1 MTLYIILIF
10 SAICVGMAISVKAF
24 GTGGKRKRIFQDIY
38 FSIEEVDGIGVLY
51 TKTGEYS
58 AVLKME
64 NPVQKYSANIE
75 AYYEF
80 THLFAA
86 LAQTLGEGYA
96 LHKQDVF
103 VRKAFKEENGGN
115 HEFLSESYFRYF
127 NGRPFTDSVCYLTI
141 TQENK
146 KSRLM
151 SFDNKKWR
159 DFLVKIRK
167 VHDQLRDAGVK
178 SRFLGKTE
186 QWPKNLNGREYNGM
200 NAMMLLLHCEKE
212 GYKIPRFC
220 TFDRI
225 QQFNKTGKKDE
236 EQKPRVS
243 VLKGE
248 HSFPVMLTTFTVVNK
263 ETKEHIKWEDYK
275 LLSQE
280 EREKYNVYPKLQ
292 TYHVFNVAQTNLKE
306 VRPEFWEKLE
316 QEYSMPKVE
325 KDEQFAFEPVDRMI
339 ADNRWICPIKPM
351 FGDSAYFSISKN
363 EIVMPEKRQFKDGE
377 SFYSNLFHEMG
388 HSTGA
393 EGQLDRIKPATFGS
407 AEYAREELVA
417 ELTAALTAQRYGMTK
432 HLKGDSAAYLKSWLD
447 SLKESPQFIK
457 TTLLDVKKATS
468 MLTQHID
475 KIAMEIDQEKKAE
488 QENGQGKSYLSID
501 DGDHAV
507 LAYNGSAVYIQH
519 HEKEDSVKIAVP
531 TSNGLEVK
539 LSVPYDHGKDL
550 DTNYQ
555 EAFAQ
560 YKSLTEPSQSKENVY
575 YASIAYLQ
583 STDDTS
589 ELDKLKEK
597 GDYQGLLTLAKEY
610 YDGNGMDEEQTYR
623 KPCQNRGDD
632 LLIEDKD
639 FAVVYNG
646 SVGGTYEVFLKH
658 TEQEVRDHITR
669 YGIGRASEDVKAVA
683 REMTAEEFSELA
695 QRKMPIFQMPNGG
708 LLNLQ
713 YNKDKDSLDVGTVT
727 NAGLSVKH
735 TFPFSHNH
743 SMDANISS
751 AYEQLLD
758 MEEYQ
763 KEEVQEEHVAKSA
776 FRR

>member
-1 MTLYIILIF
+1 MGKPDTKEGP
-10 SAICVGMAISVKAF
+10 SAEDKAL
-24 GTGGKRKRIFQDIY
+24 D
-38 FSIEEVDGIGVLY
+38 
-51 TKTGEYS
+51 
-58 AVLKME
+58 
-64 NPVQKYSANIE
+64 
-75 AYYEF
+75 
-80 THLFAA
+80 LFADMMIERIQS
-86 LAQTLGEGYA
+86 LSGKDGWKKPWFTEGTL
-96 LHKQDVF
+96 
-103 VRKAFKEENGGN
+103 
-115 HEFLSESYFRYF
+115 
-127 NGRPFTDSVCYLTI
+127 
-141 TQENK
+141 
-146 KSRLM
+146 
-151 SFDNKKWR
+151 
-159 DFLVKIRK
+159 
-167 VHDQLRDAGVK
+167 
-178 SRFLGKTE
+178 

-292 TYHVFNVAQTNLKE
+292 TYHVFNVSQTNLKE

-488 QENGQGKSYLSID
+488 QTENVGNEEKMEGSKDAGQ
-501 DGDHAV
+501 
-507 LAYNGSAVYIQH
+507 
-519 HEKEDSVKIAVP
+519 
-531 TSNGLEVK
+531 
-539 LSVPYDHGKDL
+539 
-550 DTNYQ
+550 
-555 EAFAQ
+555 
-560 YKSLTEPSQSKENVY
+560 VY
-575 YASIAYLQ
+575 YASVAYLQ

-589 ELDKLKEK
+589 ELDKLKDR
-597 GDYQGLLTLAKEY
+597 GDYDGLLKLAKDY
-610 YDGNGMDEEQTYR
+610 YDGNGMDEKQTYR

-658 TEQEVRDHITR
+658 TEQEIRDHITR

-735 TFPFSHNH
+735 SFPFSHDH

>member
-1 MTLYIILIF
+1 MTMGKAYAKEGP
-10 SAICVGMAISVKAF
+10 SAEDKAL
-24 GTGGKRKRIFQDIY
+24 D
-38 FSIEEVDGIGVLY
+38 
-51 TKTGEYS
+51 
-58 AVLKME
+58 
-64 NPVQKYSANIE
+64 
-75 AYYEF
+75 
-80 THLFAA
+80 LFADMMIERIQS
-86 LAQTLGEGYA
+86 LSGKDGWKKPWFTEGTL
-96 LHKQDVF
+96 
-103 VRKAFKEENGGN
+103 
-115 HEFLSESYFRYF
+115 
-127 NGRPFTDSVCYLTI
+127 
-141 TQENK
+141 
-146 KSRLM
+146 
-151 SFDNKKWR
+151 
-159 DFLVKIRK
+159 
-167 VHDQLRDAGVK
+167 
-178 SRFLGKTE
+178 

-225 QQFNKTGKKDE
+225 QQFNKTGKKNE

-488 QENGQGKSYLSID
+488 QTENVGNEEKMEGSKDAGQ
-501 DGDHAV
+501 
-507 LAYNGSAVYIQH
+507 
-519 HEKEDSVKIAVP
+519 
-531 TSNGLEVK
+531 
-539 LSVPYDHGKDL
+539 
-550 DTNYQ
+550 
-555 EAFAQ
+555 
-560 YKSLTEPSQSKENVY
+560 VY
-575 YASIAYLQ
+575 YASVAYLQ

-589 ELDKLKEK
+589 ELDKLKDR
-597 GDYQGLLTLAKEY
+597 GDYDGLLKLAKDY
-610 YDGNGMDEEQTYR
+610 YDGNGMDEKQTYR

-658 TEQEVRDHITR
+658 TEQEIRDHITR

>member
-1 MTLYIILIF
+1 MTMGKPYAKEGP
-10 SAICVGMAISVKAF
+10 SAEDKAL
-24 GTGGKRKRIFQDIY
+24 D
-38 FSIEEVDGIGVLY
+38 
-51 TKTGEYS
+51 
-58 AVLKME
+58 
-64 NPVQKYSANIE
+64 
-75 AYYEF
+75 
-80 THLFAA
+80 LFADMMIERIQS
-86 LAQTLGEGYA
+86 LSGKDGWKKPWFTEGTL
-96 LHKQDVF
+96 
-103 VRKAFKEENGGN
+103 
-115 HEFLSESYFRYF
+115 
-127 NGRPFTDSVCYLTI
+127 
-141 TQENK
+141 
-146 KSRLM
+146 
-151 SFDNKKWR
+151 
-159 DFLVKIRK
+159 
-167 VHDQLRDAGVK
+167 
-178 SRFLGKTE
+178 

-225 QQFNKTGKKDE
+225 QLFNKAGKKDE

-263 ETKEHIKWEDYK
+263 ETKEHIKWEDYRM
-275 LLSQE
+275 LSQE
-280 EREKYNVYPKLQ
+280 DREKYNVYPKLQ

-488 QENGQGKSYLSID
+488 Q
-501 DGDHAV
+501 
-507 LAYNGSAVYIQH
+507 
-519 HEKEDSVKIAVP
+519 
-531 TSNGLEVK
+531 
-539 LSVPYDHGKDL
+539 
-550 DTNYQ
+550 
-555 EAFAQ
+555 
-560 YKSLTEPSQSKENVY
+560 KENVGNEEKMEGSKDAGQVY
-575 YASIAYLQ
+575 YASVAYLQ

-589 ELDKLKEK
+589 ELDKLKDR
-597 GDYQGLLTLAKEY
+597 GDYDGLLKLAKDY

-658 TEQEVRDHITR
+658 TEQEIRDHITR

-713 YNKDKDSLDVGTVT
+713 YNKEKDSLDVGTVT

-735 TFPFSHNH
+735 SFPFSHDH

>member
-1 MTLYIILIF
+1 M
-10 SAICVGMAISVKAF
+10 
-24 GTGGKRKRIFQDIY
+24 GKP
-38 FSIEEVDGIGVLY
+38 Y
-51 TKTGEYS
+51 TKEGPS
-58 AVLKME
+58 AEDKALD
-64 NPVQKYSANIE
+64 
-75 AYYEF
+75 
-80 THLFAA
+80 LFADMMIERIQS
-86 LAQTLGEGYA
+86 LSGKDGWKKPWFTEGTL
-96 LHKQDVF
+96 
-103 VRKAFKEENGGN
+103 
-115 HEFLSESYFRYF
+115 
-127 NGRPFTDSVCYLTI
+127 
-141 TQENK
+141 
-146 KSRLM
+146 
-151 SFDNKKWR
+151 
-159 DFLVKIRK
+159 
-167 VHDQLRDAGVK
+167 
-178 SRFLGKTE
+178 

-292 TYHVFNVAQTNLKE
+292 TYHVFNVSQTNLKE

-377 SFYSNLFHEMG
+377 SCYSNLFHEMG

-488 QENGQGKSYLSID
+488 QTENVGNEEKMEGSKDAGQ
-501 DGDHAV
+501 
-507 LAYNGSAVYIQH
+507 
-519 HEKEDSVKIAVP
+519 
-531 TSNGLEVK
+531 
-539 LSVPYDHGKDL
+539 
-550 DTNYQ
+550 
-555 EAFAQ
+555 
-560 YKSLTEPSQSKENVY
+560 VY
-575 YASIAYLQ
+575 YASVAYLQ

-589 ELDKLKEK
+589 ELDKLKDR
-597 GDYQGLLTLAKEY
+597 GDYDGLLKLAKDY
-610 YDGNGMDEEQTYR
+610 YDGNGMDEKQTYR

-658 TEQEVRDHITR
+658 TEQEIRDHITR

-735 TFPFSHNH
+735 SFPFSHDH

>member
-1 MTLYIILIF
+1 MGKPYAKEGP
-10 SAICVGMAISVKAF
+10 SAEDKAL
-24 GTGGKRKRIFQDIY
+24 D
-38 FSIEEVDGIGVLY
+38 
-51 TKTGEYS
+51 
-58 AVLKME
+58 
-64 NPVQKYSANIE
+64 
-75 AYYEF
+75 
-80 THLFAA
+80 LFADMMIERIQS
-86 LAQTLGEGYA
+86 LSGKDGWKKPWFTEGTL
-96 LHKQDVF
+96 
-103 VRKAFKEENGGN
+103 
-115 HEFLSESYFRYF
+115 
-127 NGRPFTDSVCYLTI
+127 
-141 TQENK
+141 
-146 KSRLM
+146 
-151 SFDNKKWR
+151 
-159 DFLVKIRK
+159 
-167 VHDQLRDAGVK
+167 
-178 SRFLGKTE
+178 

-488 QENGQGKSYLSID
+488 QTENVGNEEKMEGSKDAGQ
-501 DGDHAV
+501 
-507 LAYNGSAVYIQH
+507 
-519 HEKEDSVKIAVP
+519 
-531 TSNGLEVK
+531 
-539 LSVPYDHGKDL
+539 
-550 DTNYQ
+550 
-555 EAFAQ
+555 
-560 YKSLTEPSQSKENVY
+560 VY
-575 YASIAYLQ
+575 YASVAYLQ

-735 TFPFSHNH
+735 SFPFSHDH

>member
-1 MTLYIILIF
+1 MGKPYAKEGP
-10 SAICVGMAISVKAF
+10 SAEDKAL
-24 GTGGKRKRIFQDIY
+24 D
-38 FSIEEVDGIGVLY
+38 
-51 TKTGEYS
+51 
-58 AVLKME
+58 
-64 NPVQKYSANIE
+64 
-75 AYYEF
+75 
-80 THLFAA
+80 LFADMMIERIQS
-86 LAQTLGEGYA
+86 LSGKDGWKKPWFTKGTL
-96 LHKQDVF
+96 
-103 VRKAFKEENGGN
+103 
-115 HEFLSESYFRYF
+115 
-127 NGRPFTDSVCYLTI
+127 
-141 TQENK
+141 
-146 KSRLM
+146 
-151 SFDNKKWR
+151 
-159 DFLVKIRK
+159 
-167 VHDQLRDAGVK
+167 
-178 SRFLGKTE
+178 

-292 TYHVFNVAQTNLKE
+292 TYHVFNVSQTNLKE

-488 QENGQGKSYLSID
+488 QTENVGNEEKMEGSKDAGQ
-501 DGDHAV
+501 
-507 LAYNGSAVYIQH
+507 
-519 HEKEDSVKIAVP
+519 
-531 TSNGLEVK
+531 
-539 LSVPYDHGKDL
+539 
-550 DTNYQ
+550 
-555 EAFAQ
+555 
-560 YKSLTEPSQSKENVY
+560 VY
-575 YASIAYLQ
+575 YASVAYLQ

-589 ELDKLKEK
+589 ELDKLKDR
-597 GDYQGLLTLAKEY
+597 GDYDGLLKLAKDY
-610 YDGNGMDEEQTYR
+610 YDGNGMDEKQTYR

-658 TEQEVRDHITR
+658 TEQEIRDHITR

-735 TFPFSHNH
+735 FFPFSHDH

>member
-1 MTLYIILIF
+1 MMIERIQSLSGKDGWKKPWFTEGTL
-10 SAICVGMAISVKAF
+10 
-24 GTGGKRKRIFQDIY
+24 
-38 FSIEEVDGIGVLY
+38 
-51 TKTGEYS
+51 
-58 AVLKME
+58 
-64 NPVQKYSANIE
+64 
-75 AYYEF
+75 
-80 THLFAA
+80 
-86 LAQTLGEGYA
+86 
-96 LHKQDVF
+96 
-103 VRKAFKEENGGN
+103 
-115 HEFLSESYFRYF
+115 
-127 NGRPFTDSVCYLTI
+127 
-141 TQENK
+141 
-146 KSRLM
+146 
-151 SFDNKKWR
+151 
-159 DFLVKIRK
+159 
-167 VHDQLRDAGVK
+167 
-178 SRFLGKTE
+178 

-292 TYHVFNVAQTNLKE
+292 TYHVFNVSQTNLKE

-488 QENGQGKSYLSID
+488 QTENVGNEEKMEGSKDAGQ
-501 DGDHAV
+501 
-507 LAYNGSAVYIQH
+507 
-519 HEKEDSVKIAVP
+519 
-531 TSNGLEVK
+531 
-539 LSVPYDHGKDL
+539 
-550 DTNYQ
+550 
-555 EAFAQ
+555 
-560 YKSLTEPSQSKENVY
+560 VY
-575 YASIAYLQ
+575 YASVAYLQ

-589 ELDKLKEK
+589 ELDKLKDR
-597 GDYQGLLTLAKEY
+597 GDYDGLLKLAKDY
-610 YDGNGMDEEQTYR
+610 YDGNGMDEKQTYR

-658 TEQEVRDHITR
+658 TEQEIRDHITR

-735 TFPFSHNH
+735 SFPFSHDH

>member
-1 MTLYIILIF
+1 MRKAYAKEGP
-10 SAICVGMAISVKAF
+10 SAEDKAL
-24 GTGGKRKRIFQDIY
+24 D
-38 FSIEEVDGIGVLY
+38 
-51 TKTGEYS
+51 
-58 AVLKME
+58 
-64 NPVQKYSANIE
+64 
-75 AYYEF
+75 
-80 THLFAA
+80 LFADMMIERIQS
-86 LAQTLGEGYA
+86 LSGKDGWKKPWFTEGTL
-96 LHKQDVF
+96 
-103 VRKAFKEENGGN
+103 
-115 HEFLSESYFRYF
+115 
-127 NGRPFTDSVCYLTI
+127 
-141 TQENK
+141 
-146 KSRLM
+146 
-151 SFDNKKWR
+151 
-159 DFLVKIRK
+159 
-167 VHDQLRDAGVK
+167 
-178 SRFLGKTE
+178 

-225 QQFNKTGKKDE
+225 QLFNKAGKKDE

-325 KDEQFAFEPVDRMI
+325 KDEQYAFEPVDRMI

-488 QENGQGKSYLSID
+488 QKENVGKEENMEGSMD
-501 DGDHAV
+501 DGR
-507 LAYNGSAVYIQH
+507 
-519 HEKEDSVKIAVP
+519 
-531 TSNGLEVK
+531 
-539 LSVPYDHGKDL
+539 
-550 DTNYQ
+550 
-555 EAFAQ
+555 
-560 YKSLTEPSQSKENVY
+560 VY
-575 YASIAYLQ
+575 YASVAYLQ

-589 ELDKLKEK
+589 ELDKLKDG
-597 GDYQGLLTLAKEY
+597 GDYDGLLKLAKDY
-610 YDGNGMDEEQTYR
+610 YDGNGMDEEHTYR

-683 REMTAEEFSELA
+683 RDMTAEEFSELA

-735 TFPFSHNH
+735 SFPFSHDH

-763 KEEVQEEHVAKSA
+763 KEDVQEEHVAKSA

>member
-1 MTLYIILIF
+1 MT
-10 SAICVGMAISVKAF
+10 M
-24 GTGGKRKRIFQDIY
+24 GKP
-38 FSIEEVDGIGVLY
+38 Y
-51 TKTGEYS
+51 TKEGPS
-58 AVLKME
+58 AEGKALD
-64 NPVQKYSANIE
+64 
-75 AYYEF
+75 
-80 THLFAA
+80 LFADMMIERIQS
-86 LAQTLGEGYA
+86 LSGKDGWKKPWFTEGTL
-96 LHKQDVF
+96 
-103 VRKAFKEENGGN
+103 
-115 HEFLSESYFRYF
+115 
-127 NGRPFTDSVCYLTI
+127 
-141 TQENK
+141 
-146 KSRLM
+146 
-151 SFDNKKWR
+151 
-159 DFLVKIRK
+159 
-167 VHDQLRDAGVK
+167 
-178 SRFLGKTE
+178 

-292 TYHVFNVAQTNLKE
+292 TYHVFNVSQTNLKE

-488 QENGQGKSYLSID
+488 QTENVGNEEKMEGSKDAGQ
-501 DGDHAV
+501 
-507 LAYNGSAVYIQH
+507 
-519 HEKEDSVKIAVP
+519 
-531 TSNGLEVK
+531 
-539 LSVPYDHGKDL
+539 
-550 DTNYQ
+550 
-555 EAFAQ
+555 
-560 YKSLTEPSQSKENVY
+560 VY
-575 YASIAYLQ
+575 YASVAYLQ

-589 ELDKLKEK
+589 ELDKLKDR
-597 GDYQGLLTLAKEY
+597 GDYDGLLKLAKDY
-610 YDGNGMDEEQTYR
+610 YDGNGMDEKQTYR

-658 TEQEVRDHITR
+658 TEQEIRDHITR

-735 TFPFSHNH
+735 SFPFSHDH

>member
-1 MTLYIILIF
+1 MGKAYAKEGP
-10 SAICVGMAISVKAF
+10 SAEDKAL
-24 GTGGKRKRIFQDIY
+24 D
-38 FSIEEVDGIGVLY
+38 
-51 TKTGEYS
+51 
-58 AVLKME
+58 
-64 NPVQKYSANIE
+64 
-75 AYYEF
+75 
-80 THLFAA
+80 LFADMMIERIQS
-86 LAQTLGEGYA
+86 LSGKDGWKKPWFTEGTL
-96 LHKQDVF
+96 
-103 VRKAFKEENGGN
+103 
-115 HEFLSESYFRYF
+115 
-127 NGRPFTDSVCYLTI
+127 
-141 TQENK
+141 
-146 KSRLM
+146 
-151 SFDNKKWR
+151 
-159 DFLVKIRK
+159 
-167 VHDQLRDAGVK
+167 
-178 SRFLGKTE
+178 

-225 QQFNKTGKKDE
+225 QQFNKTGKKNE

-248 HSFPVMLTTFTVVNK
+248 HSFPVMLTTFTLVNK

-488 QENGQGKSYLSID
+488 Q
-501 DGDHAV
+501 
-507 LAYNGSAVYIQH
+507 
-519 HEKEDSVKIAVP
+519 
-531 TSNGLEVK
+531 
-539 LSVPYDHGKDL
+539 
-550 DTNYQ
+550 
-555 EAFAQ
+555 
-560 YKSLTEPSQSKENVY
+560 KENVGNEEKMEGSKDAGQVY
-575 YASIAYLQ
+575 YASVAYLQ

-589 ELDKLKEK
+589 ELDKLKDR
-597 GDYQGLLTLAKEY
+597 GDYDGLLKLAKDY

-658 TEQEVRDHITR
+658 TEQEIRDHITR

-713 YNKDKDSLDVGTVT
+713 YNKEKDSLDVGTVT

-735 TFPFSHNH
+735 SFPFSHDH

>member
-1 MTLYIILIF
+1 MGKPYAKEGP
-10 SAICVGMAISVKAF
+10 SAEDKAL
-24 GTGGKRKRIFQDIY
+24 D
-38 FSIEEVDGIGVLY
+38 
-51 TKTGEYS
+51 
-58 AVLKME
+58 
-64 NPVQKYSANIE
+64 
-75 AYYEF
+75 
-80 THLFAA
+80 LFADMMIERIQSLSGKDGWKKPWFTEGA
-86 LAQTLGEGYA
+86 L
-96 LHKQDVF
+96 
-103 VRKAFKEENGGN
+103 
-115 HEFLSESYFRYF
+115 
-127 NGRPFTDSVCYLTI
+127 
-141 TQENK
+141 
-146 KSRLM
+146 
-151 SFDNKKWR
+151 
-159 DFLVKIRK
+159 
-167 VHDQLRDAGVK
+167 
-178 SRFLGKTE
+178 

-325 KDEQFAFEPVDRMI
+325 KDEQFAFEPMDRMI

-488 QENGQGKSYLSID
+488 QKENVGKEENMEGSMD
-501 DGDHAV
+501 DGR
-507 LAYNGSAVYIQH
+507 
-519 HEKEDSVKIAVP
+519 
-531 TSNGLEVK
+531 
-539 LSVPYDHGKDL
+539 
-550 DTNYQ
+550 
-555 EAFAQ
+555 
-560 YKSLTEPSQSKENVY
+560 VY
-575 YASIAYLQ
+575 YASVAYLQ

-589 ELDKLKEK
+589 ELDKLKDR
-597 GDYQGLLTLAKEY
+597 GDYDGLLKLAKDY
-610 YDGNGMDEEQTYR
+610 YDGNGMDEEHTYR

>member
-1 MTLYIILIF
+1 MGKAYAKEGP
-10 SAICVGMAISVKAF
+10 SAEDKAL
-24 GTGGKRKRIFQDIY
+24 D
-38 FSIEEVDGIGVLY
+38 
-51 TKTGEYS
+51 
-58 AVLKME
+58 
-64 NPVQKYSANIE
+64 
-75 AYYEF
+75 
-80 THLFAA
+80 LFADMMIERIQS
-86 LAQTLGEGYA
+86 LSGKDGWKKPWFTEGTL
-96 LHKQDVF
+96 
-103 VRKAFKEENGGN
+103 
-115 HEFLSESYFRYF
+115 
-127 NGRPFTDSVCYLTI
+127 
-141 TQENK
+141 
-146 KSRLM
+146 
-151 SFDNKKWR
+151 
-159 DFLVKIRK
+159 
-167 VHDQLRDAGVK
+167 
-178 SRFLGKTE
+178 

-225 QQFNKTGKKDE
+225 QQFNKTGKKNE

-488 QENGQGKSYLSID
+488 Q
-501 DGDHAV
+501 
-507 LAYNGSAVYIQH
+507 
-519 HEKEDSVKIAVP
+519 
-531 TSNGLEVK
+531 
-539 LSVPYDHGKDL
+539 
-550 DTNYQ
+550 
-555 EAFAQ
+555 
-560 YKSLTEPSQSKENVY
+560 KENVGNEEKMEGSKDAGQVY
-575 YASIAYLQ
+575 YASVAYLQ

-589 ELDKLKEK
+589 ELDKLKDR
-597 GDYQGLLTLAKEY
+597 GDYDGLLKLAKDY

-713 YNKDKDSLDVGTVT
+713 YNKDKDSLDVGTVI

-735 TFPFSHNH
+735 SFPFSHDH

-758 MEEYQ
+758 MDEYQ

>member
-1 MTLYIILIF
+1 MGKPYAKEGP
-10 SAICVGMAISVKAF
+10 SAEDKAL
-24 GTGGKRKRIFQDIY
+24 D
-38 FSIEEVDGIGVLY
+38 
-51 TKTGEYS
+51 
-58 AVLKME
+58 
-64 NPVQKYSANIE
+64 
-75 AYYEF
+75 
-80 THLFAA
+80 LFADMMIERIQS
-86 LAQTLGEGYA
+86 LSGKDGWKKPWFTEGTL
-96 LHKQDVF
+96 
-103 VRKAFKEENGGN
+103 
-115 HEFLSESYFRYF
+115 
-127 NGRPFTDSVCYLTI
+127 
-141 TQENK
+141 
-146 KSRLM
+146 
-151 SFDNKKWR
+151 
-159 DFLVKIRK
+159 
-167 VHDQLRDAGVK
+167 
-178 SRFLGKTE
+178 

-225 QQFNKTGKKDE
+225 QLFNKAGKKDE
-236 EQKPRVS
+236 EPTNEARAEGKRVCTMPCKKEEADRQQKPRVS

-263 ETKEHIKWEDYK
+263 ETREHIKWEDYK
-275 LLSQE
+275 MLSQE
-280 EREKYNVYPKLQ
+280 ERENYNVYPKLQ

-475 KIAMEIDQEKKAE
+475 KIAMEIDQGKKAE
-488 QENGQGKSYLSID
+488 Q
-501 DGDHAV
+501 
-507 LAYNGSAVYIQH
+507 
-519 HEKEDSVKIAVP
+519 
-531 TSNGLEVK
+531 
-539 LSVPYDHGKDL
+539 
-550 DTNYQ
+550 
-555 EAFAQ
+555 
-560 YKSLTEPSQSKENVY
+560 KENVGNEEKMEGSKDAGQVY
-575 YASIAYLQ
+575 YASVAYLQ

-589 ELDKLKEK
+589 ELDKLKDR
-597 GDYQGLLTLAKEY
+597 GDYDGLLKLAKDY

-639 FAVVYNG
+639 YAVVYNG

-658 TEQEVRDHITR
+658 TEQEIRDHITR

-695 QRKMPIFQMPNGG
+695 QRKMPIFQMPNGC

-735 TFPFSHNH
+735 SFPFSHDH

-751 AYEQLLD
+751 AYEQLLE
-758 MEEYQ
+758 MEQYQ
-763 KEEVQEEHVAKSA
+763 KEDVQEEHVAKSA

>member
-1 MTLYIILIF
+1 MTMGKPYAKEGP
-10 SAICVGMAISVKAF
+10 SAEDKAL
-24 GTGGKRKRIFQDIY
+24 D
-38 FSIEEVDGIGVLY
+38 
-51 TKTGEYS
+51 
-58 AVLKME
+58 
-64 NPVQKYSANIE
+64 
-75 AYYEF
+75 
-80 THLFAA
+80 LFADMMIERIQS
-86 LAQTLGEGYA
+86 LSGKDGWKKPWFTEGTL
-96 LHKQDVF
+96 
-103 VRKAFKEENGGN
+103 
-115 HEFLSESYFRYF
+115 
-127 NGRPFTDSVCYLTI
+127 
-141 TQENK
+141 
-146 KSRLM
+146 
-151 SFDNKKWR
+151 
-159 DFLVKIRK
+159 
-167 VHDQLRDAGVK
+167 
-178 SRFLGKTE
+178 

-200 NAMMLLLHCEKE
+200 NAFMLLLHCEKE

-225 QQFNKTGKKDE
+225 QLFNKAGKKDE

-275 LLSQE
+275 MLSQE
-280 EREKYNVYPKLQ
+280 DREKYNVYPKLQ

-325 KDEQFAFEPVDRMI
+325 KDEQYAFEPVDRMI

-488 QENGQGKSYLSID
+488 QKENVGKEEKMEGSMD
-501 DGDHAV
+501 DGR
-507 LAYNGSAVYIQH
+507 
-519 HEKEDSVKIAVP
+519 
-531 TSNGLEVK
+531 
-539 LSVPYDHGKDL
+539 
-550 DTNYQ
+550 
-555 EAFAQ
+555 
-560 YKSLTEPSQSKENVY
+560 VY
-575 YASIAYLQ
+575 YASVAYLQ
-583 STDDTS
+583 STDDTL
-589 ELDKLKEK
+589 ELDKLKDR
-597 GDYQGLLTLAKEY
+597 GDYDGLLKLAKDY

-683 REMTAEEFSELA
+683 RDMTAEEFSELA

-713 YNKDKDSLDVGTVT
+713 YNKDKDSLEVGTVT

-735 TFPFSHNH
+735 SFPFSHDH

>member
-1 MTLYIILIF
+1 MGKPYAKEGP
-10 SAICVGMAISVKAF
+10 SAEDKAL
-24 GTGGKRKRIFQDIY
+24 D
-38 FSIEEVDGIGVLY
+38 
-51 TKTGEYS
+51 
-58 AVLKME
+58 
-64 NPVQKYSANIE
+64 
-75 AYYEF
+75 
-80 THLFAA
+80 LFADMMIERIQSLSGKDGWKKPWFTEGA
-86 LAQTLGEGYA
+86 L
-96 LHKQDVF
+96 
-103 VRKAFKEENGGN
+103 
-115 HEFLSESYFRYF
+115 
-127 NGRPFTDSVCYLTI
+127 
-141 TQENK
+141 
-146 KSRLM
+146 
-151 SFDNKKWR
+151 
-159 DFLVKIRK
+159 
-167 VHDQLRDAGVK
+167 
-178 SRFLGKTE
+178 

-200 NAMMLLLHCEKE
+200 NAFMLLLHCEKE

-225 QQFNKTGKKDE
+225 QLFNKTSKKDE

-275 LLSQE
+275 LLPQE

-316 QEYSMPKVE
+316 QEFSMPKVE

-432 HLKGDSAAYLKSWLD
+432 HLKGDSADYLKSWLD

-488 QENGQGKSYLSID
+488 QTENVSNEEKMEGSKDAGQ
-501 DGDHAV
+501 
-507 LAYNGSAVYIQH
+507 
-519 HEKEDSVKIAVP
+519 
-531 TSNGLEVK
+531 
-539 LSVPYDHGKDL
+539 
-550 DTNYQ
+550 
-555 EAFAQ
+555 
-560 YKSLTEPSQSKENVY
+560 VY
-575 YASIAYLQ
+575 YASVAYLQ

-589 ELDKLKEK
+589 ELDKLKDR
-597 GDYQGLLTLAKEY
+597 GDYAGLLKLAKDY

-695 QRKMPIFQMPNGG
+695 QRKMPIFQMPNGS
-708 LLNLQ
+708 LLNLR
-713 YNKDKDSLDVGTVT
+713 YDKEKDSLDVGTVT

-735 TFPFSHNH
+735 SFPFSHDH